1 MSQSRNVPVIV
12 NNVKG
17 ILNVKILQI
26 ESSYFPAGVSAPPP
40 PTTVTSPPPRISVA
54 DIADIGSKAIAGLDP
69 RVAAAPPS
77 GGGSPPFPHER
88 VRDWV
93 VPPVERV
100 GACLVRR
107 RQRSR
112 MLWSVPAPTQP
123 PITLSRPRRT

>member
-54 DIADIGSKAIAGLDP
+54 DIADIG
-69 RVAAAPPS
+69 
-77 GGGSPPFPHER
+77 
-88 VRDWV
+88 
-93 VPPVERV
+93 
-100 GACLVRR
+100 
-107 RQRSR
+107 
-112 MLWSVPAPTQP
+112 
-123 PITLSRPRRT
+123 